1 MFVLYLKV
9 SNPAAATIET
19 FIERRQAVALEVAR
33 SLRSSVPK
41 YFEVYQGYKFDTVGL
56 AMLGDCE
63 NYVKHI
69 EATDFNVVGTLFGQ
83 IISGLV
89 GVVDTL
95 VSFFFS
101 ECQF

>member
-41 YFEVYQGYKFDTVGL
+41 YFNNGYKFDTVGL

-95 VSFFFS
+95 VSIFWG
-101 ECQF
+101 CQF

>member
-33 SLRSSVPK
+33 SLRSSVPM
-41 YFEVYQGYKFDTVGL
+41 YDHFGYQFDTVGL

-63 NYVKHI
+63 NDVKHI
-69 EATDFNVVGTLFGQ
+69 ETTDFNVVGTLFGQ
-83 IISGLV
+83 IIGGLV
-89 GVVDTL
+89 GVVDTI
-95 VSFFFS
+95 VSIFGGY
-101 ECQF
+101 